1 MICTSLGVQNSRNH
15 PGSGKSASPPMGHW
29 RSRKNC
35 ALIDCFVLSKSEL
48 RQMVFFSEPCAPRLQ
63 TSANHIT
70 RVVGGQVG
78 RPRERRA
85 TWQSS
90 IFASEL
96 IVKLRH
102 TLIVSVL
109 PFVSIAALAADP
121 SDTGT
126 LSHASV
132 RASVVA
138 ARAAHQLRPAGD
150 AADYDR
156 PNTSRT
162 STLTRA
168 DVEKEVRE
176 ARANGELIPSGEAQ
190 SYEVA
195 QGPSTWDRSRADVKA
210 EVLAARANGELVPAG
225 EGQPLGAETT
235 TASRQSLQ
243 RFAAALRKLRTAE

>member
-1 MICTSLGVQNSRNH
+1 M
-15 PGSGKSASPPMGHW
+15 M
-29 RSRKNC
+29 
-35 ALIDCFVLSKSEL
+35 
-48 RQMVFFSEPCAPRLQ
+48 FFSESRAPRFAA
-63 TSANHIT
+63 SANHIT
-70 RVVGGQVG
+70 RVVGGRVSRQ
-78 RPRERRA
+78 RERRA
-85 TWQSS
+85 TRQSS
-90 IFASEL
+90 ISTSGL

-102 TLIVSVL
+102 TLIVSLL
-109 PFVSIAALAADP
+109 PFVSLAAMAADP
-121 SDTGT
+121 ADTAT
-126 LSHASV
+126 VSHASV
-132 RASVVA
+132 KASVIA

-156 PNTSRT
+156 PDTSTT

-168 DVEKEVRE
+168 DVNKEVRE
-176 ARANGELIPSGEAQ
+176 ARAHGELIPAGEAQ

-243 RFAAALRKLRTAE
+243 KFAAAWRKLRAAE